1 MKEIYH
7 VLNSYNM
14 AQFDLEITQLLAQL
28 KPLSALQRL
37 EEASAAFLGRPYL
50 LGACGEGEL
59 GEFDQSPLYRTDGFD
74 CVTYVNMVLAVC
86 MADDLAQ
93 FKQISLA
100 LNYYKSNP
108 SFLTRFHFMSVDWN
122 VQNAMQG
129 FVEDVTYTIKSAS
142 GEALSKDAKTTID
155 KPNWLLFRSL
165 EDIKLLEKIDDK
177 EANQRLGEMHQQAAF
192 YHAIET
198 ITPYISLS
206 DLCCDGQLN
215 EVVAAQIP
223 QGSVLEIVRPNW
235 DLRQQIGTC
244 INVSHVGFVI
254 EKQQQLFYRQASS
267 IDACVIDTPLA
278 DYLSHCI
285 KSPTIAGVNLQLPSF
300 L

>member
-1 MKEIYH
+1 MKKIYH
-7 VLNSYNM
+7 LLNTYDM
-14 AQFDLEITQLLAQL
+14 AQFDLEVTQLLVQL
-28 KPLSALQRL
+28 QSLPALQRM
-37 EEASAAFLGRPYL
+37 EQASAAFLGRPYL

-59 GEFDQSPLYRTDGFD
+59 SEFDQSPLYRTDGFD
-74 CVTYVNMVLAVC
+74 CVTYVNMVLALC
-86 MADDLAQ
+86 MARDLAH

-129 FVEDVTYTIKSAS
+129 FVEDITYTIKNAS

-165 EDIKLLEKIDDK
+165 EDIKLLEAIDDK
-177 EANQRLGEMHQQAAF
+177 EANQRLDEMHQQAAF
-192 YHAIET
+192 YHTIET
-198 ITPYISLS
+198 TTPYIALQ
-206 DLCCDGQLN
+206 DLCSDGRLDKG
-215 EVVAAQIP
+215 VVAQIP
-223 QGSVLEIVRPNW
+223 LGSVLEIVRPNW
-235 DLRQQIGTC
+235 DLTQQIGTC

-267 IDACVIDTPLA
+267 IGARVEDAPLG
-278 DYLSHCI
+278 DYVAHCM

>member
-1 MKEIYH
+1 MKKIYH
-7 VLNSYNM
+7 ALKTYDM
-14 AQFDLEITQLLAQL
+14 AEFDSEITQLIGQLASL
-28 KPLSALQRL
+28 PAHKRL
-37 EEASAAFLGRPYL
+37 DQASAAFLGRPYFT
-50 LGACGEGEL
+50 GACGEGEL
-59 GEFDQSPLYRTDGFD
+59 SEFDQSPLYRTDCFD
-74 CVTYVNMVLAVC
+74 CVTYVNTVLALC

-93 FKQISLA
+93 FKKISLA

-142 GEALSKDAKTTID
+142 GEALSKDATTTID

-165 EDIKLLEKIDDK
+165 EDIKLLETIDDK
-177 EANQRLGEMHQQAAF
+177 EANQRLDEMHQQATF

-198 ITPYISLS
+198 TTPYIALS
-206 DLCCDGQLN
+206 DLCSNGQLN
-215 EVVAAQIP
+215 EAVATQIP
-223 QGSVLEIVRPNW
+223 TGCVLEIVRPNW
-235 DLRQQIGTC
+235 DLTQQIGTC

-267 IDACVIDTPLA
+267 IEDCVVDTPLGG
-278 DYLSHCI
+278 YVSHCM